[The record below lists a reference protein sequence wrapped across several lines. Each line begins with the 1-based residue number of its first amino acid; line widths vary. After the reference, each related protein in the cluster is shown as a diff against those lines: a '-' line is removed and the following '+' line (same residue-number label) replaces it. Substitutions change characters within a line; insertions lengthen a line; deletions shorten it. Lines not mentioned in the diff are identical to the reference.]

1 MNEIIKKN
9 GDLKIN
15 MENFFEECA
24 ILNKILRKS
33 YELDENCY
41 FEYQKNGNNQQNNK
55 NEDKNLNI
63 KELEKLKKFAFSQ
76 NGAIMN
82 LVKFYE
88 DKNFEKMRDELT
100 ELEKIT
106 RYIFSLDSFKF
117 FKLAI

>member
-63 KELEKLKKFAFSQ
+63 KELEILKKFAFSQ